1 MSRPAAASLAV
12 AGCAVAWGLVPL
24 IVREVDLPPLALVF
38 FRVALSALAIGLVV
52 AAARRSLRIPAR
64 AAPVLGVLL
73 AAHWGVYFTA
83 IQETSVAS
91 AVLITYTAPVFVALI
106 APAAIGEHV
115 PRSSVVALALSLAG
129 AAAITLTG
137 DSGDVRAF
145 GVALAFAAA
154 VSYAVLIV
162 AVKRL
167 AADTDPGQL
176 IVWQHGTAAVVLA
189 PAALAADYSGLGGVD
204 VAYLVALGA
213 VLTGLTWVVYVRA
226 LRFVPATTAGILSY
240 MEPIAAALLAAAV
253 IGEELTLAVVAGGLA
268 IVAGGVLVVLRSRD
282 AVPVGH

>member
-1 MSRPAAASLAV
+1 MT
-12 AGCAVAWGLVPL
+12 WGLVPL
-24 IVREVDLPPLALVF
+24 IVREVDLPALALVF
-38 FRVALSALAIGLVV
+38 FRVALSAVAVGAVI
-52 AAARRSLRIPAR
+52 AAARRSLHLPTRGVPL
-64 AAPVLGVLL
+64 LGVLL

-106 APAAIGEHV
+106 APATIGEHV
-115 PRSSVVALALSLAG
+115 PRSSVVALALSLVG
-129 AAAITLTG
+129 AALITLTG
-137 DSGDVRAF
+137 DGGEVRTL
-145 GVALAFAAA
+145 GVALAFVAA

-167 AADTDPGQL
+167 AADADPGPL
-176 IVWQHGTAAVVLA
+176 IVWQHGTAALVLA
-189 PAALAADYSGLGGVD
+189 PAAVAADYSGVGAVD
-204 VAYLVALGA
+204 VAYLIALGA

-240 MEPIAAALLAAAV
+240 MEPVAAAVLAAAV

-268 IVAGGVLVVLRSRD
+268 IVTGGVLVVARSRD